1 VSDKETALSETQN
14 PGRRRIDRIMREDFG
29 ANPQDLSLEE
39 VRSRRDDC
47 LAEREYLSYLRR
59 LFHGRLEILRAEQ
72 KARAEGV
79 EVPLVDRLA
88 SILGSDTPI
97 GPSRGEALRLG
108 LPEEEMNNAR
118 RRVEK
123 ILDSV
128 AFSDPSVLDD
138 DKLVA
143 AIEALEAEEHE
154 VSATRRRVLDLHDL
168 FQEEIKRRYRDQLA
182 AAEQ

>member
-1 VSDKETALSETQN
+1 
-14 PGRRRIDRIMREDFG
+14 
-29 ANPQDLSLEE
+29 
-39 VRSRRDDC
+39 
-47 LAEREYLSYLRR
+47 
-59 LFHGRLEILRAEQ
+59 
-72 KARAEGV
+72 
-79 EVPLVDRLA
+79 
-88 SILGSDTPI
+88 
-97 GPSRGEALRLG
+97 
-108 LPEEEMNNAR
+108 MNNAR